1 MGLFTKDIKSLDD
14 LFLQALGEVL
24 YVERRISKVLP
35 GLIAKTSDAHLTRE
49 LEAVMHAN
57 ATHIERVKE
66 VFRLNGIPPKANECT
81 AIDGIFTSAYELN
94 EEIEQPNV
102 LDTAIAGAIQA
113 VEAYSSVRYITVIGW
128 VQQLG
133 KPECARL
140 LRKNLIERQRASD
153 ALNQLAETRLN
164 ARAFGGGVHQSIG
177 LAG

>member
-14 LFLQALGEVL
+14 LFLQALGEIL
-24 YVERRISKVLP
+24 YIERRISKVLP
-35 GLIAKTSDAHLTRE
+35 GLIAKTSDPLLTRE
-49 LEAVMHAN
+49 LGAMLDAN

-66 VFRLNGIPPKANECT
+66 VFRLNGTPPKANECT

-94 EEIEQPNV
+94 EEIEQANV
-102 LDTAIAGAIQA
+102 LDTAIAGAVQA
-113 VEAYSSVRYITVIGW
+113 VEAYSSVRYTTVIGW
-128 VQQLG
+128 LQHLG

-153 ALNQLAETRLN
+153 ALCQLAERRLN
-164 ARAFGGGVHQSIG
+164 VQACTSGLHHPIG